1 MRVSLTC
8 VAILTLTLCVNSAQA
23 DDLTEVAEAAT
34 ELLEQ
39 MGSPGANWVQAPAT
53 GHSAKWLNASHDGGS
68 GLSLNSSPGTLF
80 NWTYGNATGGPDL
93 DAPLVTDRPD
103 FTEASSTVGQGVAQ
117 LEFGYTFTENRDNG
131 DSEKSHSIGEPLLR
145 YGMLANWLEFRL
157 ALFPT
162 QTDSTVSGVSSSTGG
177 TQDIYLGFKI
187 GLTPQEG
194 ILPEMAIMPQMTVP
208 TGSNAFTNDEVLPGV
223 NWIYGWSLTDDI
235 GIAGSTQFNRA
246 IDDSGE
252 GYIEFAQSAT
262 CAMSLTDEWGAY
274 AEWFAFLPS
283 GADTARVEHYFNGGF
298 TYLLSNDVQWD
309 IRAGTGLTSSADD
322 FFVGTG
328 LSIRFR

>member
-1 MRVSLTC
+1 MRVLLTC
-8 VAILTLTLCVNSAQA
+8 VAILVLNLSSSSVRA

-34 ELLEQ
+34 ELLEG
-39 MGSPGANWVQAPAT
+39 MGAPAQNWIHAPEAR
-53 GHSAKWLNASHDGGS
+53 GAAKWLQTSHEQAS

-80 NWTYGNATGGPDL
+80 NWSYGNATGGPDL

-145 YGMLANWLEFRL
+145 YGLLANWLEFRL

-162 QTDSTVSGVSSSTGG
+162 QMDSTTGG
-177 TQDIYLGFKI
+177 VNTNTGGIEDMYLGFKI

-223 NWIYGWSLTDDI
+223 NWIYGWSLTEDV
-235 GIAGSTQFNRA
+235 GIAGSTQFNRT

-262 CAMSLTDEWGAY
+262 CAMSMTDEWGAY

-298 TYLLSNDVQWD
+298 TYLFSNDVQWD

-328 LSIRFR
+328 LSVRFR